1 MLYVDGLVTALP
13 AKNKDIYQ
21 KLVNDAVPLIHAY
34 GAIKVVHC
42 SDKPTKQAVIR
53 DGYDAEKG
61 VVVFSWIIW
70 PSREIRDRGMEKI
83 LSDPRFDDVM
93 NPASLEGE
101 RVDLDPSMVPKFH

>member
-13 AKNKDIYQ
+13 AKNKDTYQ
-21 KLVNDAVPLIHAY
+21 QLVNDAVPLIQAY

-42 SDKPTKQAVIR
+42 SDKPTNKAVKPE
-53 DGYDAEKG
+53 GYKTEKG

-70 PSREIRDRGMEKI
+70 PSREIRDRGMERM

-93 NPASLEGE
+93 NPVCLDGE
-101 RVDLDPSMVPKFH
+101 RLILDPSMVPKFH